1 MVDCSHGNSRKDP
14 ERQPRG
20 RARRRGSRSAPAR
33 APSSGLMIES
43 HLVGGRQDRVPG
55 KTLTYGQSITDA
67 CLAWD
72 ATVPALEELAVAVR
86 ARRGRA
92 AR

>member
-14 ERQPRG
+14 ERQPAVVRDVAEQI
-20 RARRRGSRSAPAR
+20 RAGSRAV
-33 APSSGLMIES
+33 SGLMIES
-43 HLVGGRQDRVPG
+43 HLIGGRQDRVPG

-72 ATVPALEELAVAVR
+72 ATVPALEELAAAVR